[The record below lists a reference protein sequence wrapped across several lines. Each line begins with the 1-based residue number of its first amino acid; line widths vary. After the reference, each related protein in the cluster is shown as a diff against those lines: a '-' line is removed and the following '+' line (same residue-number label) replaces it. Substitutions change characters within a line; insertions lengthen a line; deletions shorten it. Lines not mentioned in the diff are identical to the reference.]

1 MDDVD
6 NQLARID
13 KLLDEYE
20 KNLGLPD
27 KAKYEDSA
35 NHYFN
40 MTRTQLEALSAE
52 DCAHGCYILSNLAL
66 HIQRTLNRET
76 SRCNWI
82 SRNIK
87 ILIADKVSQYRGSW
101 DQQETQAL
109 KDNDVGKKLYQLLT
123 ENTVR
128 IDRLNY
134 IATNVRQLAEALS
147 NIQKA
152 KIGTRHG

>member
-1 MDDVD
+1 MDDID
-6 NQLARID
+6 NQLGRID

-20 KNLGLPD
+20 RNLGLPD
-27 KAKYEDSA
+27 KSKYEDSA
-35 NHYFN
+35 AQYFN

-52 DCAHGCYILSNLAL
+52 DCAHGSYILSNLAL

-82 SRNIK
+82 HRNIK
-87 ILIADKVSQYRGSW
+87 FLVADKASQYRGSW
-101 DQQETQAL
+101 EQQETQAL
-109 KDNDVGKKLYQLLT
+109 KDDSVGKKLFILLT
-123 ENTVR
+123 ENTTR

-134 IATNVRQLAEALS
+134 IATNVRQLAEALT